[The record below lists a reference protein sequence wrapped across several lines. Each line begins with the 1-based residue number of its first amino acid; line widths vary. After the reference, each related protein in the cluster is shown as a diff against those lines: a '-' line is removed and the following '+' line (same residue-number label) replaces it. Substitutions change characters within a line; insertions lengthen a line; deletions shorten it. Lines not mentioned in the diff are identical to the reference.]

1 MAETQNSQEE
11 VRDRNAED
19 EMRDGNAKDGT
30 KKNGIDNMKE
40 ETDGTIAEKGNEE
53 DEDDKADKVGLK
65 RQITLLGAVAL
76 IVGSMIGSG
85 IFVSPVGVLRQTE
98 SVGMSLI
105 IWVLCGA
112 LSTIGALC
120 YAELGTIIPKSGG
133 EFPYLYDTYGPALGF
148 LFAWVSILLIR
159 PSSVSII
166 SLTFAEYFVQP
177 FYASG
182 ECDAPVNVAAG
193 ECLKLSG
200 CLCLL
205 IITFV
210 NCASV
215 KAASNVQV
223 FFTAAKLLALAMIIM
238 IGFVEMGKGNT
249 EYLDPKQ
256 SFKGSSSNVFAYGI
270 AFYQGLWAY
279 DGWNQLN
286 FITEELINPYRNL
299 PLGIIIGIPLT
310 TIVYLLTNIAYFSVM
325 SPDEMLSSSAVA
337 ITFANRTLGPAA
349 WIIPVF
355 VCCSTFGAANG
366 TLFTASRLAYVA
378 GREGHTLQILSM
390 VHTKFITP
398 QPALMF
404 TAVLA
409 IVMLIP
415 NDFDTLVNYFSFSAW
430 IFYGFTALAVVILRF
445 RKPEKDWKRPVKVP
459 LVLPI
464 IVVLASIYL
473 VIAPIIDAPEFG
485 YLYASILI
493 IAGLFLYYPLVYK
506 GYSPG
511 FMDYITIFF
520 QRLLQVA
527 PSYYNEYVENEE
539 EDKAPLE
546 GDRAF

>member
-19 EMRDGNAKDGT
+19 EMTDGNTKDGT

-182 ECDAPVNVAAG
+182 ECDAPVNVI
-193 ECLKLSG
+193 KMMG
-200 CLCLL
+200 CVCVIL
-205 IITFV
+205 ITFV

-473 VIAPIIDAPEFG
+473 VIAPIIDAPELG